1 MNFIGSIKSILNKA
15 VADCFPGS
23 GTAFDCQVTPCQDRK
38 FGDYQSNLAF
48 LLAKRE
54 KTSPRNIALAV
65 VESVQ
70 AQMALP
76 GPGGRGQVSNRSPGA
91 ARRRPVPG
99 SGRRRAR
106 PREGAPRACPPERAP
121 ANLSGGGGAAEPV
134 PGRGAPQTRPREGAP
149 QTCPWEGAPR
159 ACPRERALQTC
170 PGEGAPQTRPR
181 EGAPQT
187 CPWEGA
193 PRACPRERALQ
204 TCPGE
209 GAPQTRPR
217 EGAPQTCP
225 WEGAQRASP
234 GGGAARPVPGR
245 GRRRACPSGAGAA
258 RLVRGRGRRRAC
270 PREGAPQSLSLG
282 GGAADLSS
290 GGGAADL
297 SSGGGA
303 ASLSAGGGAG
313 AVTAGALIGS
323 IEVAGAGFI
332 NIRIRDAALIAELE
346 RTLADPR
353 CGVARSAHPLRIVV
367 DYSSPNLA
375 KDLHVGTMRSTVIG
389 DSIARVLE
397 FLGHEVLRQNHYG
410 DWGANFGVLVAM
422 IKQEYGTGLE
432 QLQDAPLEAVEQL
445 YANGSLLK
453 KDSEEFASL
462 AAAEVNNL
470 QSGNPESVAVWK
482 VLMDKTLRNCHG
494 LYRSFNVSLDAS
506 HDCPESFYRD
516 DLPGV
521 VRELSDK
528 GLLVDDDNARC
539 AYLDGFLNVDGDPL
553 PVIVQ
558 KSDEG
563 YNYSTTELAGIR
575 HRVERLRAQQIIVV
589 TDRGQELH
597 FRMIRALAQKAG
609 WLPDSVQLRHLGYGV
624 ILQEVEEGGRSKKVR
639 FRTRDGGT
647 VKIRDLLAEGRRR
660 SERLTLER
668 NPDIGGEELDGI
680 AAKLTIAALKYADLK
695 QRPVSDYTFNW
706 DQMLASQGN
715 TGVYIL
721 YCYVRIASLFG
732 KSGLDKD
739 ALAQSAVPGPGLQ
752 RTGAGLTPESA
763 QHVPAQAG
771 SGGASPVFLSHEL
784 ERELLL
790 QLVSF
795 PELFAGYEEE
805 LSSHDICHYLY
816 ELATLYS
823 RFWKDCPI
831 LTAPEG
837 VRHTRLVLSLAVAER
852 VKLGLSLLGIDVVE
866 KM

>member
-1 MNFIGSIKSILNKA
+1 MSFIEAIKSVLNKA

-23 GTAFDCQVTPCQDRK
+23 GPAFECQVTPCQDSK

-48 LLAKRE
+48 LLAQRE
-54 KTSPRNIALAV
+54 RTSPRNIALAV
-65 VESVQ
+65 VEAVQ
-70 AQMALP
+70 AQMALR
-76 GPGGRGQVSNRSPGA
+76 GPAGREQVSN
-91 ARRRPVPG
+91 
-99 SGRRRAR
+99 
-106 PREGAPRACPPERAP
+106 
-121 ANLSGGGGAAEPV
+121 LS
-134 PGRGAPQTRPREGAP
+134 T
-149 QTCPWEGAPR
+149 
-159 ACPRERALQTC
+159 
-170 PGEGAPQTRPR
+170 
-181 EGAPQT
+181 
-187 CPWEGA
+187 
-193 PRACPRERALQ
+193 
-204 TCPGE
+204 
-209 GAPQTRPR
+209 
-217 EGAPQTCP
+217 
-225 WEGAQRASP
+225 
-234 GGGAARPVPGR
+234 
-245 GRRRACPSGAGAA
+245 GAG
-258 RLVRGRGRRRAC
+258 
-270 PREGAPQSLSLG
+270 
-282 GGAADLSS
+282 
-290 GGGAADL
+290 
-297 SSGGGA
+297 
-303 ASLSAGGGAG
+303 
-313 AVTAGALIGS
+313 AGALIGT

-332 NIRIRDAALIAELE
+332 NIRIRDAALVAGLE
-346 RTLADPR
+346 HTLADPR
-353 CGVARSAHPLRIVV
+353 CGVARSAHPQRIVV

-397 FLGHEVLRQNHYG
+397 FLGHDVVRQNHYG

-432 QLQDAPLEAVEQL
+432 ALQDAPLQAVEEL
-445 YANGSLLK
+445 YAKGSRLK
-453 KDSEEFASL
+453 ADSGEFA
-462 AAAEVNNL
+462 AKAAEEVNKL
-470 QSGNPESVAVWK
+470 QSGDPESVAVWQ
-482 VLMDKTLRNCHG
+482 VLMDKTLHNCHE

-516 DLPGV
+516 DLPRV
-521 VRELSDK
+521 VDELAGK
-528 GLLVDDDNARC
+528 NLLVDDNNAKC
-539 AYLDGFLNVDGDPL
+539 AYLDGFYNVDGDPL

-558 KSDEG
+558 KSDAG
-563 YNYSTTELAGIR
+563 YNYSTTDLAGIR
-575 HRVERLRAQQIIVV
+575 HRVGRLQAQQIIVV

-597 FRMIRALAQKAG
+597 FRMLRALAQKAG
-609 WLPDSVQLRHLGYGV
+609 WLPDSVRLRHLGYGV
-624 ILQEVEEGGRSKKVR
+624 ILQEIGEGGRSKKVR

-668 NPDIGGEELDGI
+668 NPDIGEDELHGI

-739 ALAQSAVPGPGLQ
+739 TLAQSAGPGPGL
-752 RTGAGLTPESA
+752 TPGPAPA

-771 SGGASPVFLSHEL
+771 RGGASSVSLSHEL

-790 QLVSF
+790 QIVSF
-795 PELFAGYEEE
+795 PELFSGYEEE

-831 LTAPEG
+831 LTAPDG